1 MEGIAPIRIKLTYV
15 RIINSEGNVLSPT
28 AEAIRH
34 YKLNASGGYA
44 KWSKVLCTDDYRMHV
59 PSMGFDV
66 VGPLEVEEIIFGWLT
81 DIGAKQE
88 LVKIIEFGSYVT
100 CYLLITHKDGAY
112 ST

>member
-1 MEGIAPIRIKLTYV
+1 MTDLPA
-15 RIINSEGNVLSPT
+15 T

-44 KWSKVLCTDDYRMHV
+44 EWSKVLSTDDYRMHV

-66 VGPLEVEEIIFGWLT
+66 VGTLEVEEIIFGWLT

-88 LVKIIEFGSYVT
+88 LVDIIEFGSYVT
-100 CYLLITHKDGAY
+100 SYLHKTDKDGGILNVVEVFKVDDTGKIEEVWAL
-112 ST
+112 

>member
-1 MEGIAPIRIKLTYV
+1 MTD
-15 RIINSEGNVLSPT
+15 LSPT

-34 YKLNASGGYA
+34 YKLNANGSYA
-44 KWSKVLCTDDYRMHV
+44 EQSKVLCTDDYRMHV

-88 LVKIIEFGSYVT
+88 LIDIIEFGFYVT
-100 CYLLITHKDGAY
+100 CYLQITDKDGGILDVVEVFKVDDTGKIEEIWAL
-112 ST
+112 